1 MKRNVNLARLG
12 LLIVAIIWGSGF
24 VASAL
29 ALQMFTTNQILAL
42 RFTIAF
48 VISLIIFWK
57 DLKSITKENI
67 KYGLIIG
74 IFLFLAFMFQTLGLE
89 HTTAS
94 KNAFLTAINIV
105 IVPFL
110 SYFILKEK
118 IKKQEILGSVIALI
132 GIALISFDGNAIGNL
147 NKGDILTLVCAAF
160 FALQIF
166 YTDHYVKNTKPGIIM
181 IGQMGMAALLSWI
194 YVAISKDFLFDVSM
208 KKLYP
213 VLYLGIVSTMVAY
226 GIQTW
231 SQKMVDSTESAIILS
246 TEAFF
251 GMLASI
257 VLLGEEVSSYLY
269 IAGILIFTGILIVQ
283 IKPKSKES

>member
-12 LLIVAIIWGSGF
+12 LLVVAIIWGSGF

-29 ALQMFTTNQILAL
+29 ALQKFTTNQILAF

-48 VISLIIFWK
+48 VISLIVYWK
-57 DLKSITKENI
+57 DLKLITKNNI
-67 KYGLIIG
+67 KSGLIIG
-74 IFLFLAFMFQTLGLE
+74 VFLFLAFMFQTLGLE

-94 KNAFLTAINIV
+94 KNAFLTAVNIIV
-105 IVPFL
+105 VPFL

-118 IKKQEILGSVIALI
+118 IKKQEILGSIIALM
-132 GIALISFDGNAIGNL
+132 GIALISFDGKAIGNL
-147 NKGDILTLVCAAF
+147 NRGDLLTLVCALF

-166 YTDHYVKNTKPGIIM
+166 YTDHYVKNVNPGIIM
-181 IGQMGMAALLSWI
+181 IGQMGMAAALSWI
-194 YVAISKDFLFDVSM
+194 YVAISKDFSFDMSISN
-208 KKLYP
+208 LTP

-231 SQKMVDSTESAIILS
+231 SQKLVDSTESAIILS

-251 GMLASI
+251 GMLSSI
-257 VLLGEEVSSYLY
+257 IILGEVVSKYLY
-269 IAGILIFTGILIVQ
+269 IAGILIFAGILIVQ
-283 IKPKSKES
+283 IKPRVNKQ